1 MILRLLAL
9 FSFTSLAA
17 QELPANFQKNKLV
30 AWCIVPFDASKRTPE
45 QRAVMLKE
53 LGLTR
58 SAYDWRKEHIPT
70 FEEEILAY
78 KKHGIEFFA
87 FWGEH
92 PEAFRLFEK
101 HKIQPQIWK
110 MFPSPKENT
119 QEEKITAAAKHLEP
133 LAKRASA
140 INCKL
145 SLYNHGG
152 WSGEPANLVAV
163 CKKLHEFGH
172 DHVGIVYNWHHGHPS
187 IDTWRQD
194 LTLMK
199 PYLHCLNLN
208 GMKIGKEFKILP
220 LDQGDHESSMMQTL
234 IASGYSGPI
243 GILDHRNDTD
253 AKVALKANLDGLKK
267 LSVSLKRER

>member
-163 CKKLHEFGH
+163 CKKLHDHGYK
-172 DHVGIVYNWHHGHPS
+172 HVGIVYNWHHGHPS